1 MATEIMHRI
10 VENLKQ
16 DNARLEKELKEMT
29 AKRDKWCEKAVAMM
43 HINTYTM
50 EVMQRKLGIRGGAI
64 IYDYN
69 NTTRLECPKCHGM
82 SRINEVGEA

>member
-29 AKRDKWCEKAVAMM
+29 AKRDEWREKAEAMM

-50 EVMQRKLGIRGGAI
+50 EVMQRKG
-64 IYDYN
+64 
-69 NTTRLECPKCHGM
+69 LEVV
-82 SRINEVGEA
+82 R